1 VPKVQPQPF
10 FNSFWLASL
19 VNLAVAVLLTVI
31 CYLDVLVS
39 PVDNWQDGQPAP
51 TTYRSPAMYSAVSDE
66 LLSVLDQDQAAG
78 SQRFLI
84 RRGETVTE
92 ADRTELQRLIP
103 ERMSLDLRRAGGVL
117 LFYFL
122 ALTFFNLLLR
132 RIGRQLLLRFRAVL
146 TLYLFLILAELASR
160 LMFSYT
166 TLSLYALPVALA
178 AILFTPLISQNIGFT
193 VHLLSLALIA
203 PMFSFTP
210 GMVLIPLVSGWT
222 AVLLLK
228 RESGPLRFILASI
241 AGALVGCLFLGGLN
255 LFTPQQID
263 FGLQV
268 ESDLLGLAGGT
279 LACGLA
285 AALFSFPVTLMFGS
299 VPRSMLR
306 KLLDLD
312 HPVLRDLAEKAPGT
326 FQHSLAMAN
335 MAEKV
340 ADAIGADDELARAG
354 AYYHDIG
361 KMQKPEYF
369 IENQQGENPHD
380 KLAPEQSAEKL
391 RAHIEAGIAIAR
403 GANLPDRLM
412 DFIIE
417 HHGRSTME
425 YFLDKAY
432 QLNQKT
438 IEPDKFQYEGRNP
451 TSKET
456 AILMIVD
463 AVEAASRTLQK
474 PDHDEIE
481 NLVRRMI
488 FSKMLHGYLDQSGLT
503 TRDLKRIGISLIKFL
518 QGQYHVRVEYPW
530 QKKMEERPPLLV
542 VPDTHAGIQTVRVVQ
557 PVEAKEPN
565 EKTDEDV

>member
-1 VPKVQPQPF
+1 MF
-10 FNSFWLASL
+10 TLISF
-19 VNLAVAVLLTVI
+19 
-31 CYLDVLVS
+31 LDVLIN
-39 PVDNWQDGQPAP
+39 PVADWKSGQPAP

-66 LLSVLDQDQAAG
+66 LLSVLDKDG
-78 SQRFLI
+78 SVARSERFLI
-84 RRGETVTE
+84 KRGEMVTE
-92 ADRTELQRLIP
+92 ADKTQLLRLLP
-103 ERMSLDLRRAGGVL
+103 ERAHLDLRQVGGVL
-117 LFYFL
+117 IFYFL

-132 RIGRQLLLRFRAVL
+132 RFGRQLFIRFRAVA
-146 TLYLFLILAELASR
+146 TLYLFLILTSLASR
-160 LMFSYT
+160 LILSYT

-178 AILFTPLISQNIGFT
+178 AILFSPLVSQNIGFT
-193 VHLLSLALIA
+193 VHLLALAIVA
-203 PMFSFTP
+203 PMFNFTP

-228 RESGPLRFILASI
+228 RETGPVRFIVASI

-255 LFTPQQID
+255 LFTPQHIN
-263 FGLQV
+263 FGLQP
-268 ESDLLGLAGGT
+268 ENDFLGLAGGI
-279 LACGLA
+279 LACGA
-285 AALFSFPVTLMFGS
+285 AAVLFSFPVTLMFGA

-340 ADAIGADDELARAG
+340 ADSIGADDELVRAG

-361 KMQKPEYF
+361 KMQQPEYF

-380 KLAPEQSAEKL
+380 KIAPESSAEKL
-391 RAHIEAGIAIAR
+391 RAHIEHGITIAR
-403 GANLPDRLM
+403 GADLPGRLL
-412 DFIIE
+412 DFLVE
-417 HHGRSTME
+417 HHGSSTME

-432 QLNQKT
+432 QNNQKT
-438 IEPDKFQYEGRNP
+438 IEPDKFQYQGRNP

-474 PDHDEIE
+474 PNHDEIE
-481 NLVRRMI
+481 NLVRRII
-488 FSKMLHGYLDQSGLT
+488 FSKMLHGYLDESGLT
-503 TRDLKRIGISLIKFL
+503 TLDLKQIGISLIKFL

-530 QKKMEERPPLLV
+530 QKKLAERPPLLV
-542 VPDTHAGIQTVRVVQ
+542 VPDTHAGISTVSQPARVAQ
-557 PVEAKEPN
+557 PVKATTKKETA
-565 EKTDEDV
+565 EKTEKDG

>member
-1 VPKVQPQPF
+1 
-10 FNSFWLASL
+10 LASL
-19 VNLAVAVLLTVI
+19 VNLAVAVLLTLI
-31 CYLDVLVS
+31 CFMDVLIS
-39 PVDNWQDGQPAP
+39 PVGDWQDGQPAP
-51 TTYRSPAMYSAVSDE
+51 TSYRSPAMYSAVSDE

-78 SQRFLI
+78 SERFLI
-84 RRGETVTE
+84 RRGDTVTE
-92 ADRTELQRLIP
+92 ADRVELQRLIP
-103 ERMSLDLRRAGGVL
+103 ERMQLDLRRAGGVL

-132 RIGRQLLLRFRAVL
+132 RIGRQLLIRFRAVG
-146 TLYLFLILAELASR
+146 TLYLLLILAGLASR
-160 LMFSYT
+160 LMLSYS

-178 AILFTPLISQNIGFT
+178 AILFTPLVSQNIGFT
-193 VHLLSLALIA
+193 VHLLSLTLIA

-228 RESGPLRFILASI
+228 RESGPLRFIIASI
-241 AGALVGCLFLGGLN
+241 AGALIGCLFLGGLN
-255 LFTPQQID
+255 LFTPQHID
-263 FGLQV
+263 FGLHL

-335 MAEKV
+335 MAEKA
-340 ADAIGADDELARAG
+340 ADSIGADDEMARAG

-380 KLAPEQSAEKL
+380 KLEPEASAQKL
-391 RAHIEAGIAIAR
+391 RAHIKAGITIAR
-403 GANLPDRLM
+403 GADLPERLV

-417 HHGRSTME
+417 HHGSSTME

-451 TSKET
+451 SSKET

-481 NLVRRMI
+481 NLVRRII

-503 TRDLKRIGISLIKFL
+503 TRDLKQIGISLIKFL

-530 QKKMEERPPLLV
+530 QKKLAERPPLLV
-542 VPDTHAGIQTVRVVQ
+542 VPDTHAGIQAVNQPVRVVQ
-557 PVEAKEPN
+557 PVKETEST
-565 EKTDEDV
+565 EKKDKDL